1 MGWFPPPPARS
12 AVKGGIVM
20 SPIIGRR
27 AFNAGIAATAGLGLA
42 GRAPSALA
50 QAAYRGPNVVLV
62 RFGGGV
68 RRRET
73 IDPDHTY
80 APFLAHTLAARGTLF
95 RDMRIQSL
103 EDIVTSH
110 GQGTLYTLTGR
121 YDRYEDIAG
130 AAFKERYE
138 PGAPTLFE
146 YLRRAW
152 NVPAHRT
159 LLINGE
165 DRTDEEFF
173 TFSNHHLFGIA
184 YRSQVLSLYRF
195 KTHLLRRQVA
205 RTPPDDPGFAKL
217 SEELSKLESLDYR
230 QTAGQPQS
238 PEIEAYWD
246 RWQRFYGES
255 GFVNPRGDTLLTELA
270 VRAIRELRPKL
281 MMINYQDPDYVHWG
295 VASHYTRGIS
305 IIDQGLQRLV
315 AAIEADPEYRDNT
328 VFVIVPDCGRD
339 DNRLMA
345 VPFQH
350 HFNSRAAHEIWA
362 LMFGPGIARGDVVDR
377 PVDQIS
383 VAATIGRVMGF
394 DTEFAEGPIL
404 AEAFA

>member
-1 MGWFPPPPARS
+1 MPTP
-12 AVKGGIVM
+12 
-20 SPIIGRR
+20 IGRR
-27 AFNAGIAATAGLGLA
+27 TFNAGALAATATGVALPA
-42 GRAPSALA
+42 GRALA
-50 QAAYRGPNVVLV
+50 APDYRGPNVILV

-95 RDMRIQSL
+95 RDMRIESL
-103 EDIVTSH
+103 EGIVTSH

-121 YDRYEDIAG
+121 YDPYEDIAD
-130 AAFKERYE
+130 AAFRDRFE
-138 PGAPTLFE
+138 PKAPTLFE

-152 NVPAHRT
+152 NVPAHQA
-159 LLINGE
+159 LLVNGE
-165 DRTDEEFF
+165 DRSDEEFF
-173 TFSNHHLFGIA
+173 TFSNHHLYGIS

-205 RTPPDDPGFAKL
+205 RTAPDDPAYPVL
-217 SEELSKLESLDYR
+217 SAELAELESLDYR

-238 PEIEAYWD
+238 PEIEAFWD
-246 RWQRFYGES
+246 RWRRFYGES

-270 VRAIRELRPKL
+270 VRAIGELRPKL
-281 MMINYQDPDYVHWG
+281 LMINYQDPDYVHWG
-295 VASHYTRGIS
+295 LPSHYTRGIA

-315 AAIEADPEYRDNT
+315 ATVEADPEYRDNT

-339 DNRLMA
+339 DNQLMA
-345 VPFQH
+345 VPYQH
-350 HFNSRAAHEIWA
+350 HFNSRSAHEIWA
-362 LMFGPGIARGDVVDR
+362 MAFGPGIAKGDVVDR
-377 PVDQIS
+377 AVDQVDI
-383 VAATIGRVMGF
+383 AATIGRVMGF
-394 DTEFAEGPIL
+394 DTEVAEGSVL

>member
-1 MGWFPPPPARS
+1 MPLS
-12 AVKGGIVM
+12 
-20 SPIIGRR
+20 IGRR
-27 AFNAGIAATAGLGLA
+27 SFNAGVVASTAGLGLA
-42 GRAPSALA
+42 AQGRPAMA
-50 QAAYRGPNVVLV
+50 QADYRGPNVILV

-73 IDPDHTY
+73 IDTEHTY

-95 RDMRIQSL
+95 RDMRIESL
-103 EDIVTSH
+103 DGIETGH
-110 GQGTLYTLTGR
+110 GHGTLYTLTGR

-138 PGAPTLFE
+138 PRAPTLFE

-152 NVPAHRT
+152 NVPAHQT
-159 LLINGE
+159 LLVNGE

-173 TFSNHHLFGIA
+173 TFSNHHLYGIA

-205 RTPPDDPGFAKL
+205 NTQPDDPNYADL
-217 SEELSKLESLDYR
+217 SEELAKLESLDYR

-238 PEIEAYWD
+238 PEIEAFWD
-246 RWQRFYGES
+246 RWRRFYGES

-270 VRAIRELRPKL
+270 VRAIGELRPKL
-281 MMINYQDPDYVHWG
+281 LMINYQDPDYVHWG

-315 AAIEADPEYRDNT
+315 ATVEADPEYRDNT
-328 VFVIVPDCGRD
+328 VFVVVPDCGRD
-339 DNRLMA
+339 DNQLMA
-345 VPFQH
+345 VPYQH
-350 HFNSRAAHEIWA
+350 HFNSRSAHEIWA
-362 LMFGPGIARGDVVDR
+362 LVFGPGIARGEIVDR
-377 PVDQIS
+377 PVDQIGI
-383 VAATIGRVMGF
+383 APTIGRVMGF
-394 DTEFAEGPIL
+394 DTEIAEGSVL